1 MSIDTGCGVADPDL
15 APGGP
20 PRPGK
25 KWKLTLVGLIGSYV
39 VLGGYSLVTNV
50 GEIGGSAPS
59 QAATAT
65 AAPSAPGKGA
75 PSAPARAVAA
85 SPSFVKHAKP
95 RPTEPTRGA
104 VSSAAHPLG
113 MASITAFG
121 PEGTSDGDNPD
132 TAYRILDVA
141 TEQPWYSQWYATPA
155 FGGLR
160 SGTGLLLDLG
170 KPATVTD
177 MLLTLGREPGAD
189 IQVRVGSTPSMD
201 LPTMASAW
209 GAGGTVRLTAAT
221 PAEGR
226 YVLIWFTRLPPDGHG
241 HYQVNVYNV
250 SVDGI
255 NR

>member
-1 MSIDTGCGVADPDL
+1 VSIDTGRGVAGPEL
-15 APGGP
+15 SPGGP
-20 PRPGK
+20 RRPGK
-25 KWKLTLVGLIGSYV
+25 KWKLILVGLLGIYA
-39 VLGGYSLVTNV
+39 VLGAYGLVTNADK
-50 GEIGGSAPS
+50 IGASDHS
-59 QAATAT
+59 LAATAT
-65 AAPSAPGKGA
+65 VA

-85 SPSFVKHAKP
+85 TPSFVKHAKP
-95 RPTEPTRGA
+95 KPTEPTRGA
-104 VSSAAHPLG
+104 ASSAAHPLG
-113 MASITAFG
+113 VASVTAFG
-121 PEGTSDGDNPD
+121 PEGTSDGDNPYA
-132 TAYRILDVA
+132 AYRILDVD

-177 MLLTLGREPGAD
+177 VLLTLGSEPGAD

-209 GAGGTVRLTAAT
+209 SAGGTVRLTAAT

-250 SVDGI
+250 SVDGV